1 MKTIQLKTAMA
12 ICFGHMTIID
22 QSESFKTNSDHVTH
36 KVNVN
41 WPIRSQEILHVCSCL
56 DEVINDITPL
66 EFLYKNKDN
75 LE

>member
-1 MKTIQLKTAMA
+1 MKTIPLKTAMA

-22 QSESFKTNSDHVTH
+22 QAESFKTISDHVTH
-36 KVNVN
+36 KVNIN
-41 WPIRSQEILHVCSCL
+41 WPIRSQAILHTCSCL

-66 EFLYKNKDN
+66 EFLYKSKDN